1 MQEHH
6 LSNLLV
12 IMTKLLTT
20 FFLSLA
26 FISCEQNKQGTDKDK
41 KRIDEVCDQFM
52 QTFVDGKIREAL
64 QLLKQN
70 TVIPPATIDSLQVT
84 IVNQADKAFLA
95 YGKILSY
102 EFVTERKIKDFIAK
116 RFYILKYDK
125 YYLKFDF
132 TLYNNGKGWTITNFN
147 YNEDLVEILY

>member
-84 IVNQADKAFLA
+84 IVNQADKAFPS

-116 RFYILKYDK
+116 RIYILKYDK

>member
-1 MQEHH
+1 
-6 LSNLLV
+6 
-12 IMTKLLTT
+12 MTKLLTT

-52 QTFVDGKIREAL
+52 QTFADGKIREAL

-70 TVIPPATIDSLQVT
+70 TIIAPATIDSLQVT
-84 IVNQADKAFLA
+84 IVNQADKAFPS

-116 RFYILKYDK
+116 RIYILKYDK